1 MSSTRAFRRAT
12 SQYCWPSGGRRSA
25 ITISWSTCAASPTCA
40 SSATRSSSTPRT
52 RCSCRA
58 GRGTARVASA
68 STSRPSRAP
77 RWRSASTRSSWRCTK
92 TPTARW
98 PTAGRSRTG
107 RTCCGSTCCRACS
120 TSCSRSTGCTPS
132 GGHDETSCVPEAR
145 QGCAGAPPS
154 AGGGVPEAR
163 HGGAGAR
170 PSAGGLGAI
179 SGPPE
184 RQMSG
189 PDLRRIAER
198 VLRLEADAILALV
211 PKLDAGFAR
220 AVETLRGFAGRVI
233 VTGMGKSG
241 LVGRKIAATLASTG
255 TPAYF
260 LHPAEGVHG
269 DLGMVARGDVVLAL
283 SNSGETDEVLAILP
297 PLKRLGVPIVL
308 LTGNPTSTLAR
319 QCEVVLDVSVPEE
332 ACPMNLAPTSST
344 TAALAVGDAL
354 AMVLL
359 ELRGL
364 RPEDYAALHPR
375 GTLGWRALLR
385 VADLM
390 LTGEAV
396 PLVGRTTPHRH
407 RIVVITKKRRACATA
422 LVAAGRL
429 VGVITDGDRR
439 RLHLSG
445 TPIAALSAG
454 EVATREPKTIHGDD
468 LAAKALEV
476 METWQITSLVIVDGE
491 SRPIGLIH
499 MHDILR
505 AKIV

>member
-1 MSSTRAFRRAT
+1 MIRR
-12 SQYCWPSGGRRSA
+12 
-25 ITISWSTCAASPTCA
+25 
-40 SSATRSSSTPRT
+40 
-52 RCSCRA
+52 
-58 GRGTARVASA
+58 
-68 STSRPSRAP
+68 
-77 RWRSASTRSSWRCTK
+77 
-92 TPTARW
+92 
-98 PTAGRSRTG
+98 
-107 RTCCGSTCCRACS
+107 
-120 TSCSRSTGCTPS
+120 
-132 GGHDETSCVPEAR
+132 
-145 QGCAGAPPS
+145 
-154 AGGGVPEAR
+154 
-163 HGGAGAR
+163 
-170 PSAGGLGAI
+170 L
-179 SGPPE
+179 
-184 RQMSG
+184 
-189 PDLRRIAER
+189 AER
-198 VLRLEADAILALV
+198 VLRLEAEAILGLI
-211 PKLDAGFAR
+211 PKLDASFER
-220 AVETLRGFAGRVI
+220 AVELLRRCAGRVI

-269 DLGMVARGDVVLAL
+269 DIGMVARGDVVLAL
-283 SNSGETDEVLAILP
+283 SNSGETDEVLAVLP

-375 GTLGWRALLR
+375 GTLGWRALVR

-396 PLVGRTTPHRH
+396 PLVGQTTPLRDV
-407 RIVVITKKRRACATA
+407 IVEMTKKRKGVTT
-422 LVAAGRL
+422 VVDVAGRL
-429 VGVITDGDRR
+429 VGVITDGDLR

-445 TPIAALSAG
+445 TPIDALSAG
-454 EVATREPKTIHGDD
+454 EVATREPKTIRGDD

-491 SRPIGLIH
+491 SRPVGLLH